1 MKEASVA
8 TAHQLQGK
16 ALSYNNIADTDAAL
30 ECVKE
35 FDEPAC
41 VIVKHANPCGVALG
55 KDILEAYNRAY
66 QTDPTSAF
74 GGIIAFNR
82 ELDEKTATEIVE
94 RQFVEVIIA
103 PKVSAEAQEVVK
115 RKKNVRLLEC
125 GEWTSRSERLDFKRV
140 NGGLLVQ
147 DADLG
152 MVGVDDLKVVSK
164 RQPTEQELKDL
175 LFCWKVAKF
184 VKSNAI
190 VLVKDNMT
198 IGVGAGQMNR
208 VGAAKIAL
216 EQAGEKAKGSIMSS
230 DAFFPM
236 PDTVEEAV
244 KAGVT
249 AIIQPGGSIKD
260 QLSIDVCN
268 EHGIAMVYTG
278 VRHFKH

>member
-1 MKEASVA
+1 MLAK
-8 TAHQLQGK
+8 K
-16 ALSYNNIADTDAAL
+16 NNIRQMQPDTSVEVNAKYKVTKVNDGLRVQDIDDHKMTAEDLRCVTNRKPTEEEL
-30 ECVKE
+30 EQLLFAWKV
-35 FDEPAC
+35 
-41 VIVKHANPCGVALG
+41 VKH
-55 KDILEAYNRAY
+55 
-66 QTDPTSAF
+66 
-74 GGIIAFNR
+74 
-82 ELDEKTATEIVE
+82 
-94 RQFVEVIIA
+94 
-103 PKVSAEAQEVVK
+103 
-115 RKKNVRLLEC
+115 
-125 GEWTSRSERLDFKRV
+125 
-140 NGGLLVQ
+140 
-147 DADLG
+147 
-152 MVGVDDLKVVSK
+152 
-164 RQPTEQELKDL
+164 
-175 LFCWKVAKF
+175 

-208 VGAAKIAL
+208 VGAAKIAI